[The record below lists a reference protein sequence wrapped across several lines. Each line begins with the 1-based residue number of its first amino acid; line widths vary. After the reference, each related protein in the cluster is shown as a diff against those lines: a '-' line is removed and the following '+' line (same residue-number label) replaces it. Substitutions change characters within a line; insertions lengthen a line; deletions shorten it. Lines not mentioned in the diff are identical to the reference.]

1 MIRHVLDAVR
11 SNVDD
16 LFIVGGEPRLAAARS
31 IGHIVDDAPHQGPW
45 SAISGASRSVVS
57 DLYLFAPCD
66 VPLLKSASVALLRS
80 AATSTGVSVLSSRE
94 NVHWSVSAWT
104 RETLVAAVQ
113 RAAHR
118 SVTSLRGAIEPFG
131 PALVGVSDIEMTN
144 VNTTADLAQAAD
156 HLAHWNHD

>member
-1 MIRHVLDAVR
+1 MIDHVLDAVR

-45 SAISGASRSVVS
+45 SAIGGASRSVVS

-66 VPLLKSASVALLRS
+66 VPLLKSASVAHLRS
-80 AATSTGVSVLSSRE
+80 AATSNGVAVLSSRE

-104 RETLVAAVQ
+104 RETIVAAVQ
-113 RAAHR
+113 RAAQS

-156 HLAHWNHD
+156 HLAHWNDD